1 MALTAND
8 FNHMQMFSSP
18 RQEFPL
24 QLQVC
29 EPANFLSSNPR
40 QAFLC
45 HEGTLCGSG
54 HWWSFCKEEDAK
66 ITIVKVVFAR
76 KHFLPLL
83 ETLAMWKLFKLF
95 LEG

>member
-66 ITIVKVVFAR
+66 ITIFHCLAG
-76 KHFLPLL
+76 KHSFTLPLA
-83 ETLAMWKLFKLF
+83 TFQAKIA
-95 LEG
+95 